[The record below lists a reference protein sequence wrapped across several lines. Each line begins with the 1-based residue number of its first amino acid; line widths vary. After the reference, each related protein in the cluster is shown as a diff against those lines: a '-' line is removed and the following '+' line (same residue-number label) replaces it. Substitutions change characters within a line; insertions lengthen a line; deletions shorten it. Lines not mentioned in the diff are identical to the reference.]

1 MFFVVGDYI
10 VEVCQVQTG
19 LLRARLKSRHSE
31 STKYRTVLKY
41 NPMPLHAA
49 QSNDSQSEKI
59 FGWYCTCKVGAR
71 TVGMCAHAAS
81 ILWYYGLGQKNGVRP
96 RTIDLNAIFEVSSGE
111 SEDDD
116 DY

>member
-1 MFFVVGDYI
+1 
-10 VEVCQVQTG
+10 
-19 LLRARLKSRHSE
+19 
-31 STKYRTVLKY
+31 
-41 NPMPLHAA
+41 
-49 QSNDSQSEKI
+49 
-59 FGWYCTCKVGAR
+59 
-71 TVGMCAHAAS
+71 MCAHAAS

>member
-31 STKYRTVLKY
+31 SRKYRTVLKY

-49 QSNDSQSEKI
+49 QSNDSQSEKSSA
-59 FGWYCTCKVGAR
+59 G
-71 TVGMCAHAAS
+71 TVPV
-81 ILWYYGLGQKNGVRP
+81 K
-96 RTIDLNAIFEVSSGE
+96 
-111 SEDDD
+111 SEQEP
-116 DY
+116 